1 MKLLVKNSEIVEVN
15 EFKIF
20 MVNYE
25 LRVTSCELRITSYEL
40 KT

>member
-25 LRVTSCELRITSYEL
+25 LRVASYEL
-40 KT
+40 LVTN